1 VVPDSLMCWSSDV
14 SDDLG
19 VAAVVVDEG
28 HRAGPTASDEEV
40 DEKED
45 LEGVEPSK
53 EVVPSLKALESEA
66 RIELPV
72 LCEEDGK
79 TVLRFSEL
87 FGVQEPYWVVG
98 HRRGRQKREPIKE
111 KHERV
116 EVDEDGLEEDEE
128 TAFKVASQH
137 PGGVWNNV
145 RSETQEIG
153 GGSIAT
159 EQDGCALE
167 DESVPRPHE
176 DWLSK
181 HKKYLVV
188 PAEPMKREMDLWAA
202 DIANWKRQFPSSN
215 FDHLHQ
221 QEWETN
227 ILWGPV
233 DVTETCRIFNDGQ
246 HKNNLAPHKQLDSKS
261 SSKSVQE
268 KTSGTTGLEVIS
280 IAEMDVNMQLDSH
293 WLRPFSVECIGQP
306 TVSGAEHIELQRK
319 SRHPQMLR
327 LESQCFASN
336 EQYQE
341 GTDILSDRGS
351 LTLEAKEKNAE
362 LAAGDWFEH
371 VLWGNG
377 KYYPS
382 SSPWRPKVIFDLTD
396 RQMVFEISD
405 TKEGHGLRLHAAA
418 VVLAPPEKESS
429 LEGGDVSNNAA
440 VSSTRFNI
448 SNDKFYTNKKT
459 HQQQKSNAKKRAV
472 HGIKVMHSLPAIK
485 LQTMKPKLSNKDLA
499 NFHRPKAIWYP
510 HHNEVAAK
518 EQGRLA
524 AKGPMNIILKTLG
537 GKGSKLHVDA
547 SETLQILKVKVA
559 KKLGG
564 NPCSKENCG
573 TIHFHIV
580 LVTVHTESGCSVI
593 QYI

>member
-1 VVPDSLMCWSSDV
+1 MGDMFTVSKERGDEEAQEEDEEEEEEEDEEDEEEEGGEEDVGGDEDGDDDDDGERRPMGGFMFGNVDDAGDLDEEYFDQLSGKQKRQGIGVSSTEEQEDYRRKAENAVDYEDIQEEYEGPEVQLGPQDMQIYAQAALVGQPKLPDEDNYDDDDDDEFDSAEQPAEAASSLDT
-14 SDDLG
+14 DDLG

-45 LEGVEPSK
+45 LEGVELSK
-53 EVVPSLKALESEA
+53 RNLRELRLMKMVLKKMKKQLS
-66 RIELPV
+66 
-72 LCEEDGK
+72 K
-79 TVLRFSEL
+79 
-87 FGVQEPYWVVG
+87 W
-98 HRRGRQKREPIKE
+98 
-111 KHERV
+111 
-116 EVDEDGLEEDEE
+116 
-128 TAFKVASQH
+128 ASQH
-137 PGGVWNNV
+137 PGRVWNNV

-153 GGSIAT
+153 GDSIAT

-181 HKKYLVV
+181 HKKSLV

-280 IAEMDVNMQLDSH
+280 IAEMDVNTQLDSH

-306 TVSGAEHIELQRK
+306 TVSGAEHIELQKK

-336 EQYQE
+336 EEYQE
-341 GTDILSDRGS
+341 GTDILSHIGS

-362 LAAGDWFEH
+362 LTAGDWFDH

-396 RQMVFEISD
+396 RQMV
-405 TKEGHGLRLHAAA
+405 LR
-418 VVLAPPEKESS
+418 
-429 LEGGDVSNNAA
+429 D
-440 VSSTRFNI
+440 F
-448 SNDKFYTNKKT
+448 
-459 HQQQKSNAKKRAV
+459 
-472 HGIKVMHSLPAIK
+472 
-485 LQTMKPKLSNKDLA
+485 
-499 NFHRPKAIWYP
+499 
-510 HHNEVAAK
+510 
-518 EQGRLA
+518 
-524 AKGPMNIILKTLG
+524 
-537 GKGSKLHVDA
+537 
-547 SETLQILKVKVA
+547 
-559 KKLGG
+559 
-564 NPCSKENCG
+564 
-573 TIHFHIV
+573 
-580 LVTVHTESGCSVI
+580 
-593 QYI
+593 